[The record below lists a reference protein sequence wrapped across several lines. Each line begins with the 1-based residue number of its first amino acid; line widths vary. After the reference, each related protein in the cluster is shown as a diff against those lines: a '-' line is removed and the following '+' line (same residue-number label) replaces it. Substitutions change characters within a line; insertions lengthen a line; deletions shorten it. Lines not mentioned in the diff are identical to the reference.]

1 MKKNLLI
8 TVLLISFGTMFSQ
21 SRDNILNELS
31 DLLKSN
37 NNPSE
42 LYYNDADNILDLI
55 GYQIPLDY
63 IEYRY
68 TESDGAMLGFQ
79 CTHWK
84 KTNWIYDPK
93 ADEYFENLAIPMN
106 DKESVYIAIDLI
118 PRLRYAN

>member
-1 MKKNLLI
+1 
-8 TVLLISFGTMFSQ
+8 MFSQ
-21 SRDNILNELS
+21 SRDQLLNELS

-37 NNPSE
+37 NNPTE
-42 LYYNDADNILDLI
+42 LFYNYTDEILDLN
-55 GYQIPLDY
+55 GYQIPLSY

-68 TESDGAMLGFQ
+68 KESDGAMLGFQ

-93 ADEYFENLAIPMN
+93 ADEYFENLSIPMK
-106 DKESVYIAIDLI
+106 DKESVYKAIDLI